1 MADNPFTSAHPNY
14 RAGDLDWQTG
24 DYRGVGQGD
33 EQYLH
38 YQAVGDIRY
47 QQPRGFPYHGALP
60 ARDVLQQQ
68 GGGRGGGGWLPDG
81 MSHRGVPPQHLP
93 GGFYRRTNFG
103 GGELH

>member
-1 MADNPFTSAHPNY
+1 MADHRFPFTSAPPNSQ
-14 RAGDLDWQTG
+14 AGDLDWQTG
-24 DYRGVGQGD
+24 DYRGAGRGD

-38 YQAVGDIRY
+38 HQAVGDNRY

-81 MSHRGVPPQHLP
+81 VHGALP
-93 GGFYRRTNFG
+93 ARDALHQQEGGRVREG
-103 GGELH
+103 GQS